1 MDTPK
6 PKNPPKTELLFYDT
20 LTSST
25 TKEKSFEVIDFSPPI
40 QLHQIR
46 IIRHS
51 GTIHL
56 GADADADPN
65 QLKKSKTQTGPVHN
79 FSVFIQEPKKPSYTL
94 LCKETSFNEKS
105 SNDYIIPISNKT
117 QAICEQIILRGEYK
131 SITVAIYGL
140 KLEDEEKGSLSLEQ
154 PEFNVALSSSHRRE
168 VLLYFIEGMSMHTRM
183 SRRDS
188 LMASLPQE
196 YNTMIRFD
204 SIRPQLLLDDNDQ
217 DEDSQMSDQ
226 DSGNYKIKGKDIEDK
241 IEMVIA
247 DLLKLSRTLN
257 LEKAENL
264 ALAQA
269 DSDSE
274 GGGEKSPKKM
284 SMAEPC
290 QESDNQSLP
299 LYLQTI
305 NDTALM
311 IKEYL
316 ESIKKNIFHPYMFE
330 ENRQENKKIS
340 QPIVAICLES
350 LKGSHDSIFESYLG
364 IKLIC
369 AILSL
374 RDHASTFLEE
384 NGCKELFMYT
394 LDSSL
399 NPKPKS
405 QRIIYP

>member
-1 MDTPK
+1 MDNPK
-6 PKNPPKTELLFYDT
+6 HKHTPKTELLFYDT
-20 LTSST
+20 LTSET
-25 TKEKSFEVIDFSPPI
+25 TKEKSFEVIDFAQPI
-40 QLHQIR
+40 SLHQIR

-51 GTIHL
+51 GTINL
-56 GADADADPN
+56 GPN
-65 QLKKSKTQTGPVHN
+65 QTEKSKTQTGPVHN
-79 FSVFIQEPKKPSYTL
+79 FSVFIQEPTKLSYTL

-105 SNDYIIPISNKT
+105 SNDYIIPIPNKSP
-117 QAICEQIILRGEYK
+117 AILSQIILRGEYK
-131 SITVAIYGL
+131 SITVAIYGQ
-140 KLEDEEKGSLSLEQ
+140 KLEDQPRPTLEE
-154 PEFNVALSSSHRRE
+154 PEFSAHLSSSHRRE
-168 VLLYFIEGMSMHTRM
+168 VLLYFIECITMHTRM

-217 DEDSQMSDQ
+217 DGDSEMSDQ

-257 LEKAENL
+257 LDKAENL
-264 ALAQA
+264 ALAQP

-274 GGGEKSPKKM
+274 AGPGEKSIKKM

-290 QESDNQSLP
+290 QESVNQSLP